1 MEALVVCTVVSAGVL
16 IADGVKYAQTHWVV
30 CGAPDAEVVEDD
42 ARRRAEAQP
51 APWSWIPE
59 GLIIP
64 PPLPSPKKK
73 QR

>member
-1 MEALVVCTVVSAGVL
+1 MEALVICTVVSAGVL

-30 CGAPDAEVVEDD
+30 CGASAPDAEDD
-42 ARRRAEAQP
+42 APRRAAAQP
-51 APWSWIPE
+51 VPWSWIPE

-64 PPLPSPKKK
+64 PPLPSSPKKK